1 MLGNGKEIT
10 MEPWSRRERI
20 AQKLNA
26 AIARRDEDAAHDLR
40 IDLDE
45 CDFEARVSND
55 HRIDYLVYGND

>member
-1 MLGNGKEIT
+1 